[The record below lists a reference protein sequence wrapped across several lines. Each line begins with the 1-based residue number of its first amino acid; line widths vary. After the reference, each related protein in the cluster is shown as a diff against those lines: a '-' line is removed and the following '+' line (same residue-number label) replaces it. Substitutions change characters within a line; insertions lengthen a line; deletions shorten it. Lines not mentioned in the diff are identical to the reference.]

1 MRFITFAGPPSA
13 GKTSAA
19 IKAAECLMRE
29 GFRLGAVKF
38 DCISTRDDE
47 RYRKRG
53 ISVLTGISG
62 NLCPDHYFITNIGAC
77 VDWGLSQGLDFLFS
91 ESAGLCNRCSP
102 HIKGVYSVC
111 VIDCLSGVYTPK
123 KIGPMLL
130 YADLVVITKGD
141 IVSQAE
147 REVFAFRTRE
157 ANKRAVIL
165 FVNGLTGEGAFELA
179 RRFHTAPDA
188 RSLDHAQVRFP
199 LPAALCSYCLG
210 ETRIGEDYMTASVAA
225 RRITIPN
232 QRPGID
238 GDAAGPEGDL
248 GIMQK

>member
-1 MRFITFAGPPSA
+1 MRA
-13 GKTSAA
+13 
-19 IKAAECLMRE
+19 
-29 GFRLGAVKF
+29 GFRVGAVKF
-38 DCISTRDDE
+38 DCISTQDDE

-53 ISVLTGISG
+53 VPVLTGISG

-77 VDWGLSQGLDFLFS
+77 VDWGLSEGLDFLLS

-102 HIKGVYSVC
+102 HIKGVYSLC

-130 YADLVVITKGD
+130 YADLVVVTKGD

-147 REVFAFRTRE
+147 REVFAFRIRE
-157 ANKRAVIL
+157 ANKRAAIL

-179 RRFHTAPDA
+179 RRFRDAPELL
-188 RSLDHAQVRFP
+188 SLDHAQVRFP

-210 ETRIGEDYMTASVAA
+210 ETRIGEDYMTASVMA
-225 RRITIPN
+225 RRIAIPD
-232 QRPGID
+232 RGAGRG
-238 GDAAGPEGDL
+238 GDAGEPEGEKSC
-248 GIMQK
+248 GV

>member
-1 MRFITFAGPPSA
+1 MG
-13 GKTSAA
+13 
-19 IKAAECLMRE
+19 E
-29 GFRLGAVKF
+29 GLQVGAVKF
-38 DCISTRDDE
+38 DCISTQDDE

-53 ISVLTGISG
+53 VPVLTGISG
-62 NLCPDHYFITNIGAC
+62 NICPDHYFITNIGAC
-77 VDWGLSQGLDFLFS
+77 VDWGLSRGLDFLFS

-111 VIDCLSGVYTPK
+111 VIDCLSGVHTPK

-157 ANKRAVIL
+157 ANKRADIL
-165 FVNGLTGEGAFELA
+165 FVNGLTGEGSFELA
-179 RRFHTAPDA
+179 RRFRAAPEV

-210 ETRIGEDYMTASVAA
+210 ETRIGGDYTTASVTV
-225 RRITIPN
+225 RRI
-232 QRPGID
+232 
-238 GDAAGPEGDL
+238 AVPEGEASCA
-248 GIMQK
+248 G